1 MKGKLTIS
9 HSYGRCM
16 GETGQSTEG
25 CVINIH
31 DKMAKWQKSGWWISL
46 KTITSETEAVVN
58 SRPYT
63 ETISDVSSPIA
74 MSPSKL
80 LAVKSNVLMPSP
92 EKLDLYAIKQRRQVQ
107 QIAIERSS
115 NKSSVR
121 AEMEQT
127 QKEFSDGR
135 YCAPEGQSPQK
146 NTQWPPLLK
155 LGLMVIGR
163 YTLSNWRLTIQNQS
177 KLFEVIVE

>member
-1 MKGKLTIS
+1 
-9 HSYGRCM
+9 
-16 GETGQSTEG
+16 
-25 CVINIH
+25 
-31 DKMAKWQKSGWWISL
+31 
-46 KTITSETEAVVN
+46 
-58 SRPYT
+58 
-63 ETISDVSSPIA
+63 

-146 NTQWPPLLK
+146 NTMATFVEIGSDGDRQVHIVKLKTDNSKSANYLK
-155 LGLMVIGR
+155 LS
-163 YTLSNWRLTIQNQS
+163 LSN
-177 KLFEVIVE
+177 

>member
-1 MKGKLTIS
+1 
-9 HSYGRCM
+9 
-16 GETGQSTEG
+16 
-25 CVINIH
+25 
-31 DKMAKWQKSGWWISL
+31 
-46 KTITSETEAVVN
+46 
-58 SRPYT
+58 
-63 ETISDVSSPIA
+63 

-115 NKSSVR
+115 NKSSVK

-135 YCAPEGQSPQK
+135 YCAPEG
-146 NTQWPPLLK
+146 
-155 LGLMVIGR
+155 
-163 YTLSNWRLTIQNQS
+163 
-177 KLFEVIVE
+177 